1 MTNPNTPIYR
11 EPKVKSI
18 LGISEQFNLTA
29 SDIEHRGKSFTDE
42 KTLKLGG
49 IRRVSDDVGHQILN
63 IDTRKK
69 DVDYNGLAIPYFNIW
84 NSNAILE
91 YNLRL
96 DKPGYDIGGDG
107 NRKEKPK
114 YRKPRTT
121 KNLLYVPPMVKAEWL
136 KDKKKKIIVATEGEF
151 KALALARAASN
162 DFTSEDLPFIPVAI
176 SGVDNFKTKAIETLD
191 TGEKIQVS
199 AGLLEFEKIEW
210 KNTVVIV
217 CFDSDIDE
225 KQNVKGARSRIN
237 RFFREKKVKVFNLD
251 FPKEFEGIPTKGID
265 DYLGAIESKYDTQT
279 AIDAALE
286 LVEEAQKPK
295 KTKSP
300 IADNFELIEDG
311 RGESP
316 GVYYTD
322 EDGTS
327 FKVCSPLRI
336 VAVTETKDGEKCGR
350 LLEWRDGQNRL
361 HTWAMPIELVHSE
374 GAELAKYLASNG
386 LEIMPSRKH
395 REKLNFYIATSKA
408 EKISISTDKIGWH
421 DGCFVLPGETF
432 GSCENEIVY
441 QTEYAGHHNF
451 NNSGALN
458 EWQENISHFCSN
470 NSRLLF
476 SVAAAFSAPLLFIV
490 QTQGIGF
497 HLRGSTSTGKTTA
510 LLTGGSVWGGDGE
523 RGFLQTWKATAN
535 GLEIIAAGHNH
546 ALLCLDEIGEC
557 EAREIGNVAY
567 MLANGS
573 GKLRMQKT
581 LQARKSL
588 AWNLFFLSTGEQSLS
603 DKMTEAGQTVKGG
616 QEIRLCDIEAD
627 TGKFGLFEDLHRF
640 KSGTAFS
647 DHLRAAA
654 RKYYGT
660 PIREF
665 LTYLTEIDHSDIR
678 TRWHGFK
685 AKFVSDVLPAQE
697 NEDVPG
703 EVFRVAEQ
711 FALIAFGGELATD
724 ASVTKWQPLEA
735 YEAVKKVFLQ
745 WMGGREGTGQ
755 SDAENAI
762 RQVRAFLEKNGASAF
777 QDVAFPDQKVINR
790 AGFIKKNAVTDKT
803 EYLIMPEAFRRD
815 VCKGLNYKF
824 VAKVLNNR
832 GYLEVQDE
840 KTLSKNFY
848 LSKELGKMRVY
859 VVRDM
864 LTETESEKSASV

>member
-1 MTNPNTPIYR
+1 MASQNLFS
-11 EPKVKSI
+11 EPDVKSI
-18 LGISEQFNLTA
+18 LGISKKFNLTDR
-29 SDIEHRGKSFTDE
+29 DIEHRAKSFTDE
-42 KTLKLGG
+42 KTLRLGG
-49 IRRVSDDVGHQILN
+49 IRRVSDDVGHQILG
-63 IDTRKK
+63 IDTRRA
-69 DVDYNGLAIPYFNIW
+69 DVDYNGLAIPIFNIW
-84 NSNAILE
+84 NSNKITE
-91 YNLRL
+91 FEIRR
-96 DKPGYDIGGDG
+96 DKPDYEKNGTGEL
-107 NRKEKPK
+107 KEKKK
-114 YRKPRTT
+114 YVKPRTT
-121 KNLLYVPPMVKAEWL
+121 KNLLYVPPVIKPEWL
-136 KDKKKKIIVATEGEF
+136 TDKKKKIIVVTEGAF
-151 KALALARAASN
+151 KAMALARAASN
-162 DFTSEDLPFIPVAI
+162 DFTSEDLPFIPAAI
-176 SGVDNFKTKAIETLD
+176 SGVDNFKTKTTETLD
-191 TGEKIQVS
+191 TGEKIKVS
-199 AGLLEFEKIEW
+199 AGLPEFEKIEW
-210 KNTVVIV
+210 KNAIVIV
-217 CFDSDIDE
+217 CFDSDVSD
-225 KQNVKGARSRIN
+225 KPNVKGARHRIN
-237 RFFREKKVKVFNLD
+237 RFFREKKVKTFNLE

-265 DYLGAIESKYDTQT
+265 DYLGAIESKHGTQT

-286 LVEEAQKPK
+286 LVADAQKPK
-295 KTKSP
+295 KPISP
-300 IADNFELIEDG
+300 IADNFELIENG
-311 RGESP
+311 SGESP

-350 LLEWRDGQNRL
+350 LLEWHDNQNRL
-361 HTWAMPIELVHSE
+361 HKWAMPIELVHSE
-374 GAELAKYLASNG
+374 GAELAKFLASNG

-408 EKISISTDKIGWH
+408 EKIIVSTDKIGWH
-421 DGCFVLPGETF
+421 GDCFVLPGETF

-451 NNSGALN
+451 NTSGALS
-458 EWQENISHFCSN
+458 EWQENVSKYCSN

-476 SVAAAFSAPLLFIV
+476 SVAAAFSAPLLPIV
-490 QTQGIGF
+490 QTQGGGF
-497 HLRGSTSTGKTTA
+497 HFRGSTSTGKTTA

-535 GLEIIAAGHNH
+535 GLEIVAAGHNH

-588 AWNLFFLSTGEQSLS
+588 SWNLFFLSTGEQSLS

-627 TGKFGLFEDLHRF
+627 TGKFGLFEDLHDF

-665 LTYLTEIDHSDIR
+665 LTYLAEIDHSDIR

-685 AKFVSDVLPAQE
+685 AKFVSDVLPVKE
-697 NEDVPG
+697 NENVPG

-711 FALIAFGGELATD
+711 FALVAFGGELATD
-724 ASVTKWQPLEA
+724 ANVTKWQPLEA

-777 QDVAFPDQKVINR
+777 QDVAFSDQKVINR
-790 AGFIKKNAVTDKT
+790 VGFVKKNENTSET
-803 EYLIMPEAFRRD
+803 EYLILPEAFRRD

-824 VAKVLNNR
+824 VVKVLYER
-832 GYLEVQDE
+832 GFLNSDKPASRAVH
-840 KTLSKNFY
+840 LS
-848 LSKELGKMRVY
+848 SALGKMRVY

-864 LTETESEKSASV
+864 LTETNAKAANS

>member
-1 MTNPNTPIYR
+1 MI
-11 EPKVKSI
+11 
-18 LGISEQFNLTA
+18 
-29 SDIEHRGKSFTDE
+29 
-42 KTLKLGG
+42 
-49 IRRVSDDVGHQILN
+49 
-63 IDTRKK
+63 
-69 DVDYNGLAIPYFNIW
+69 
-84 NSNAILE
+84 
-91 YNLRL
+91 
-96 DKPGYDIGGDG
+96 
-107 NRKEKPK
+107 
-114 YRKPRTT
+114 
-121 KNLLYVPPMVKAEWL
+121 KAEWL
-136 KDKKKKIIVATEGEF
+136 ADKKKKIIVITEGEF
-151 KALALARAASN
+151 KAMALARVASN
-162 DFTSEDLPFIPVAI
+162 NFTSEDLPFIPVAI
-176 SGVDNFKTKAIETLD
+176 SGVDNFKTKTTETQEN
-191 TGEKIQVS
+191 GEKIKVS
-199 AGLLEFEKIEW
+199 AGLSEFEKIEW
-210 KNTVVIV
+210 KNAIVIV

-225 KQNVKGARSRIN
+225 KPNVKGALSRLN
-237 RFFREKKVKVFNLD
+237 RFFREKKIKVFQLN

-286 LVEEAQKPK
+286 LVIEAQKPK
-295 KTKSP
+295 KAKSP
-300 IADNFELIEDG
+300 IADNFELIENG

-316 GVYYTD
+316 GVYYID

-336 VAVTETKDGEKCGR
+336 IAVTETKDGEKCGR
-350 LLEWRDGQNRL
+350 LLEWHDTQNRR

-374 GAELAKYLASNG
+374 GSELAKFLSSNG

-408 EKISISTDKIGWH
+408 EKVIISTDKIGWH
-421 DGCFVLPGETF
+421 GECFVLPGETF

-451 NNSGALN
+451 NTSGTLK
-458 EWQENISHFCSN
+458 EWQENISQLCRN

-476 SVAAAFSAPLLFIV
+476 SVAAAFAAPLLSV
-490 QTQGIGF
+490 VETRGGGF

-588 AWNLFFLSTGEQSLS
+588 TWNLFFLSTGEQSLS
-603 DKMTEAGQTVKGG
+603 DKMTEAGQITKGG
-616 QEIRLCDIEAD
+616 QEIRFCDIEAD
-627 TGKFGLFEDLHRF
+627 TGKFGLFEDLHHF

-647 DHLRAAA
+647 DHLRAAT

-660 PIREF
+660 AIREF
-665 LTYLTEIDHSDIR
+665 LTFLSEIDHTDIR
-678 TRWHGFK
+678 TQWHGLK
-685 AKFVSDVLPAQE
+685 GKFIGDVIPIKE
-697 NEDVPG
+697 NVPS

-711 FALIAFGGELATD
+711 FALVAFGGELATNAD
-724 ASVTKWQPLEA
+724 VTEWQSFEA
-735 YEAVKKVFLQ
+735 YNAAKTVFLQ
-745 WMGGREGTGQ
+745 WMNGREGTGQ

-790 AGFIKKNAVTDKT
+790 AGFIKKNAVTNKT

-832 GYLEVQDE
+832 GYLEAQDD